1 MKHLNPEC
9 SLVEIGTGNC
19 PKCNPDKECSCNV
32 GIPKVQKQ
40 FFICP
45 KHGEQNKDKNQVC
58 AKCGE
63 EYTSY
68 RDGYCQDCE
77 IEEEGKPFAYFDR
90 VLATPKFVAVKKTKS
105 KRVTPFNRKR
115 I

>member
-9 SLVEIGTGNC
+9 PVVEIGSGNC
-19 PKCNPDKECSCNV
+19 PKCNPDKD
-32 GIPKVQKQ
+32 I
-40 FFICP
+40 
-45 KHGEQNKDKNQVC
+45 C
-58 AKCGE
+58 AKCGN

-105 KRVTPFNRKR
+105 KRVTPYRS
-115 I
+115 